1 MNSETG
7 DYKSYLSKFRLMAE
21 VYDQF
26 LAYKTQ
32 LELEI
37 WKNMEALQAF
47 ETSPFTKSG
56 NSIRIM
62 REQVE
67 EIDHIIKKNLQ
78 EKASLTK
85 ENEKLEMQLSHIMK
99 SINDHIQDAF
109 FEKNIINKRLE
120 RAKSE
125 KERVKKTFD
134 AYLNK
139 VHVLKKM
146 TLENG
151 KLWRINKTENWGLV
165 LQLRNL
171 KYRCKVLAT
180 NEQNEQ
186 QENAP
191 DEQT

>member
-1 MNSETG
+1 
-7 DYKSYLSKFRLMAE
+7 MAE

-56 NSIRIM
+56 NSIGIM

-85 ENEKLEMQLSHIMK
+85 DLK
-99 SINDHIQDAF
+99 
-109 FEKNIINKRLE
+109 EKNQ
-120 RAKSE
+120 
-125 KERVKKTFD
+125 KK
-134 AYLNK
+134 
-139 VHVLKKM
+139 
-146 TLENG
+146 
-151 KLWRINKTENWGLV
+151 
-165 LQLRNL
+165 
-171 KYRCKVLAT
+171 
-180 NEQNEQ
+180 NE
-186 QENAP
+186 
-191 DEQT
+191 

>member
-1 MNSETG
+1 
-7 DYKSYLSKFRLMAE
+7 MAE

-78 EKASLTK
+78 EKVSLTK

-146 TLENG
+146 TLENR

-165 LQLRNL
+165 LQLRDL
-171 KYRCKVLAT
+171 KYRCKLLAT

>member
-1 MNSETG
+1 MNNETG

-165 LQLRNL
+165 LQLRDL

>member
-1 MNSETG
+1 MNNETG

-62 REQVE
+62 RQQVE

-165 LQLRNL
+165 LQLRDL

>member
-1 MNSETG
+1 MNNETG

-99 SINDHIQDAF
+99 SINDHIQDAYL
-109 FEKNIINKRLE
+109 EKNIINKRLE

-165 LQLRNL
+165 LQLRDL

>member
-1 MNSETG
+1 MNNETG

-56 NSIRIM
+56 NSIGIM

-78 EKASLTK
+78 KKASLTK

-99 SINDHIQDAF
+99 SINDHIQDAYL
-109 FEKNIINKRLE
+109 EKNIINKRLE

-146 TLENG
+146 TLENR
-151 KLWRINKTENWGLV
+151 KLWRINKIENWGLV
-165 LQLRNL
+165 LQLRDL

>member
-1 MNSETG
+1 
-7 DYKSYLSKFRLMAE
+7 MAE

-56 NSIRIM
+56 NSIGIM

-78 EKASLTK
+78 EKASSTK

-99 SINDHIQDAF
+99 SINDHIQDAYL
-109 FEKNIINKRLE
+109 EKNIINKRLE

-125 KERVKKTFD
+125 KERVKKKH
-134 AYLNK
+134 LM
-139 VHVLKKM
+139 L
-146 TLENG
+146 
-151 KLWRINKTENWGLV
+151 TETKCTSE
-165 LQLRNL
+165 R
-171 KYRCKVLAT
+171 K
-180 NEQNEQ
+180 
-186 QENAP
+186 
-191 DEQT
+191 